1 MQICNPLTS
10 TELDEVLDSTE
21 LVDDAAVLDVGCGYG
36 EVLFRAADRAK
47 IHGTGVDLS
56 PWMITAAANQQRTR
70 APTSRLRWILGEAS
84 DFMPDSQPDV
94 AVCIGAEWVWHDF
107 RGTTRA
113 LAGHLGHGGVA
124 VVGAARLH
132 TAADPDRVRRERGA
146 VETIDDQRHVLRAY
160 GFEPIHR
167 IDPDD
172 AGWDS
177 YLSRTADAARSWADL
192 YPGRASDQWVDD
204 QADWSA
210 ARQRD
215 REVIGWSVWI
225 ARLDRASRA

>member
-10 TELDEVLDSTE
+10 AELDEVLDSTE

-36 EVLFRAADRAK
+36 EVLFRAAERAR
-47 IHGTGVDLS
+47 IQGTGVDLS
-56 PWMITAAANQQRTR
+56 PWMIAAAASHQQSR
-70 APTSRLRWILGEAS
+70 APTARLRWVLGEAS
-84 DFMPDSQPDV
+84 DFVSDIQPDV
-94 AVCIGAEWVWHDF
+94 SVCIGAEWVWHDF
-107 RGTTRA
+107 RGTARA
-113 LAGHLGHGGVA
+113 LAEHLGPEGVA
-124 VVGAARLH
+124 VLGAARLH
-132 TAADPDRVRRERGA
+132 TAADSDLVRRERGV
-146 VETIDDQRHVLRAY
+146 VETLDDQRDVLRDF

-167 IDPDD
+167 VDADD

-192 YPGRASDQWVDD
+192 YPGPASDQWVHD

-210 ARQRD
+210 AREND